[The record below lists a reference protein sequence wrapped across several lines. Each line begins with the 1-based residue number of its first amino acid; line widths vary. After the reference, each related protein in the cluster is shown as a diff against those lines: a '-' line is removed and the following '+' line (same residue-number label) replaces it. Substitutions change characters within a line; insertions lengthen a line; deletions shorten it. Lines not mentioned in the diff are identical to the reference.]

1 MGPGPGALGP
11 RPGAQSLWPGS
22 PGPRPGALGPWP
34 RAWGPGPRARNPGP
48 GPQARGPGPGAWT
61 QTPGAPGQGPE
72 PRAKGP
78 EVAGG
83 SLQRRVC
90 DSLVQHPR
98 SLAQPCN
105 PVQDCAV
112 LMQPCSAPCSC
123 VQPRTALC
131 STRTVLCIQPRA
143 ALSCR
148 AQLPVRFLISC
159 HVKARNTHCSISLS
173 PSKGGGVP
181 CHFRFEAV
189 MINIPFPHKAGKHFH
204 SVANTISNRH
214 QGCKPF
220 PAMAAGGWR

>member
-1 MGPGPGALGP
+1 MKLRGSRGP
-11 RPGAQSLWPGS
+11 RP
-22 PGPRPGALGPWP
+22 
-34 RAWGPGPRARNPGP
+34 GPGPRARGPWPGARGL
-48 GPQARGPGPGAWT
+48 GPTARARGPGPGPGSWT
-61 QTPGAPGQGPE
+61 QAPNPPGQGPE

-83 SLQRRVC
+83 PLQRRVC

-105 PVQDCAV
+105 PVQDDYAV

-148 AQLPVRFLISC
+148 AQLPLRFLISC
-159 HVKARNTHCSISLS
+159 HVKARNTYSSIFLS
-173 PSKGGGVP
+173 PSKPGTFP
-181 CHFRFEAV
+181 DSFNMAARLFCSTTD
-189 MINIPFPHKAGKHFH
+189 PFPIKAGVFH
-204 SVANTISNRH
+204 VIFGSE
-214 QGCKPF
+214 P
-220 PAMAAGGWR
+220 

>member
-61 QTPGAPGQGPE
+61 QAPRAPGQGPE

-83 SLQRRVC
+83 SLQRKVC

-105 PVQDCAV
+105 PVQDDYAV

-148 AQLPVRFLISC
+148 AQLPLRFLISC
-159 HVKARNTHCSISLS
+159 HVKARNTYCSIFLS
-173 PSKGGGVP
+173 PSKPGTFPDSLKMVVRLFVARRILSPSRRGCSMSFSVRNRNDQ
-181 CHFRFEAV
+181 HS
-189 MINIPFPHKAGKHFH
+189 FPH
-204 SVANTISNRH
+204 
-214 QGCKPF
+214 
-220 PAMAAGGWR
+220 